1 MKVCSALCIVSK
13 VYVMLYI
20 NLYEL
25 GVIPFQNANYNN
37 FEEIARSIL
46 GNTPVETYAQSIF
59 YFIIINI

>member
-1 MKVCSALCIVSK
+1 
-13 VYVMLYI
+13 MLYI

-25 GVIPFQNANYNN
+25 GVILFQNANYNN
-37 FEEIARSIL
+37 FEEIAHSLL